1 LRAFLPAFFLL
12 AIFDDGISLAKVVYG
27 VKSSD
32 LVPLEEFKTDIL
44 VCKEGWVG
52 MVRSVKARL
61 TLRFKNLSFYCRM

>member
-1 LRAFLPAFFLL
+1 VLQLIFF
-12 AIFDDGISLAKVVYG
+12 FPGKVIYG

-61 TLRFKNLSFYCRM
+61 TLR